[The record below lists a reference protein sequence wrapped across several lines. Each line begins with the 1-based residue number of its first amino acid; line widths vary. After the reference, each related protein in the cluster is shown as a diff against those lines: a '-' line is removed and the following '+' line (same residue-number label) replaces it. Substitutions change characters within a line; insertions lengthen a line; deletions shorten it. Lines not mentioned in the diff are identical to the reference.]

1 MKDLRI
7 ASGLTQ
13 EQLARKVDVSLST
26 VRNWDRGSTFPE
38 MSPAAMA
45 KLISALNTDL
55 ATLAEAEQT
64 WRSSR

>member
-1 MKDLRI
+1 MKHLRI

-13 EQLARKVDVSLST
+13 EQLAREVNVSLST

-45 KLISALNTDL
+45 RLVAVLNTDL